1 MSEPAPPVSRHCTVS
16 SQHCHSSR
24 RKQGLG
30 GNMDYEDMALPSS
43 GSRDLASMCAS
54 TLFDLRGSLPYLPQL
69 VGSEITLQRD
79 TPLGISRY
87 QCFCLHVV
95 VGGGVKGEEPKEG
108 KICQVRR
115 DALRPHNAVHLPLQT
130 GQERD
135 FTTHWHVPDTVPPQS
150 RGSVTLQEGAQVRR
164 PLAGGACYSLGS
176 CFAGEE
182 VEGDAAT
189 HTVAAAI
196 NRVHQRFPLL
206 AWTPASG
213 PREPPVPTR
222 YSGGGEGR
230 ANGWV
235 EWEEIPQ
242 MFAGH
247 PATVQRKGWTEKEIP
262 MYVPFHC
269 GPFLFVHT
277 LVFGVIPLALERSL
291 PSLSPSL
298 GRCLMLRAGDFPT
311 KTCQAFLKSRLHSE
325 PTSADPEIAVSEV
338 EHVTHMQTRT
348 HVQTGTQRQAD
359 ETCFPL
365 YESFSAVIKDCDYD
379 VKSFKTSALII
390 TQLPGKKSTEHSTM
404 DSEDKQRVLLL
415 QGEIKSLSEELVQ
428 CQADKEFVW
437 SLWKR
442 LQVANPDLTQ
452 AVSLVV
458 EREKQKA
465 EAKDR
470 KVLEILQAKDYKIQA
485 LEQVLWHLLRM
496 HQAVVA
502 QELKEVTSQRKTLGD
517 LTQQQRDSEE
527 ERAVMKKELAVLRRK
542 LGNTTRQMQERE
554 EEWGHVR
561 SDLEESRRVLEEQC
575 SGLQGA
581 LQRAQEQQEES
592 RRQEAISS
600 TNVKELQEE
609 VVKTRAV
616 LLETQGRC
624 AALSSQLS
632 AVEQLASERERQLQ
646 QISRE
651 LQELQGLYTQSVQ
664 HAGEQA
670 ELIQQLEGLNLDTQE
685 VLHSQEQAH
694 CTHTASYQQLYTEL
708 SVSHQALRCS
718 EDNLRQRETVL
729 SAQLHQRDHH
739 ISQLQAELQQLRERM
754 CQAEAACLQAPPPQ
768 PQAPPPQPQLFEQ
781 VPRPAEEQQQ
791 YDVLDQPVRP
801 RVPVPQDE
809 EVAMGCEPPAGPPL
823 SSSFSG
829 TQGSGATR
837 LSHQR
842 SRSLSP
848 VSRVAERKIQQL
860 EELLA
865 LKTEENEELREA
877 HAKRHDRLLLIQ
889 TNYRAVKDQLRDMEG
904 LQGVCK
910 GGRRRA
916 EPWQLR
922 QENSDAVWNELSY
935 FKRQNK
941 KLLAEKVSTDPLSSR
956 SSAPW
961 VESPGRQGKRP
972 VIRRGRRD
980 DSIRY
985 AGDGYTSAS
994 TCMSPQF
1001 AQPTVHHLASGT
1013 TSVCFITNLSGVG
1026 GGRRAGSLRYT
1037 RAHLEEEL
1045 DLTRVQA
1052 AMDRT
1057 TSHELRMCLQEEQQ
1071 ELQRREDEEKRTTK
1085 ANTLALPSAQR
1096 LEQSVQKIE
1105 VLERKM
1111 VCLERETAHL
1121 QEDNQALQEA
1131 NHLLSQ
1137 DRDALQTALKRAT
1150 AREEAAQAWA
1160 SAERE
1165 RLLGEAQ
1172 ALEAQVQSSRKEAGE
1187 AMGAETQARR
1197 TVLRLRQELGVLRAE
1212 RDFHRALSHRRGKV
1226 PSASGRARLPATRP
1240 SQTHTR
1246 LEHRATHTCTEH
1258 HVTHSPAKDEWEDV
1272 SPDRCD
1278 VKVRISQTVWRVAL
1292 PHGINAPLL
1301 NQRTVNPCLV
1311 LPEVLSDPLLDPRFS
1326 SVFAITA
1333 GSPPSDSPAPLC
1345 SCHTKELPDDSVIK
1359 PEERERVIKTF

>member
-1 MSEPAPPVSRHCTVS
+1 M
-16 SQHCHSSR
+16 
-24 RKQGLG
+24 
-30 GNMDYEDMALPSS
+30 
-43 GSRDLASMCAS
+43 
-54 TLFDLRGSLPYLPQL
+54 
-69 VGSEITLQRD
+69 
-79 TPLGISRY
+79 
-87 QCFCLHVV
+87 
-95 VGGGVKGEEPKEG
+95 
-108 KICQVRR
+108 
-115 DALRPHNAVHLPLQT
+115 
-130 GQERD
+130 
-135 FTTHWHVPDTVPPQS
+135 
-150 RGSVTLQEGAQVRR
+150 
-164 PLAGGACYSLGS
+164 
-176 CFAGEE
+176 
-182 VEGDAAT
+182 
-189 HTVAAAI
+189 
-196 NRVHQRFPLL
+196 NRVR
-206 AWTPASG
+206 T
-213 PREPPVPTR
+213 TR
-222 YSGGGEGR
+222 R
-230 ANGWV
+230 
-235 EWEEIPQ
+235 
-242 MFAGH
+242 
-247 PATVQRKGWTEKEIP
+247 
-262 MYVPFHC
+262 
-269 GPFLFVHT
+269 
-277 LVFGVIPLALERSL
+277 RS
-291 PSLSPSL
+291 
-298 GRCLMLRAGDFPT
+298 
-311 KTCQAFLKSRLHSE
+311 
-325 PTSADPEIAVSEV
+325 
-338 EHVTHMQTRT
+338 
-348 HVQTGTQRQAD
+348 
-359 ETCFPL
+359 
-365 YESFSAVIKDCDYD
+365 
-379 VKSFKTSALII
+379 
-390 TQLPGKKSTEHSTM
+390 STM

-485 LEQVLWHLLRM
+485 LEQ
-496 HQAVVA
+496 
-502 QELKEVTSQRKTLGD
+502 EVTSQRKTLGD

-694 CTHTASYQQLYTEL
+694 STHTASYQQLYTEL
-708 SVSHQALRCS
+708 SVSYQALRCS

-768 PQAPPPQPQLFEQ
+768 PQAPPPQPQLFE

-941 KLLAEKVSTDPLSSR
+941 KLLAEK
-956 SSAPW
+956 
-961 VESPGRQGKRP
+961 
-972 VIRRGRRD
+972 
-980 DSIRY
+980 
-985 AGDGYTSAS
+985 
-994 TCMSPQF
+994 
-1001 AQPTVHHLASGT
+1001 
-1013 TSVCFITNLSGVG
+1013 
-1026 GGRRAGSLRYT
+1026 
-1037 RAHLEEEL
+1037 AHLEEEL

-1052 AMDRT
+1052 AMHRT

-1131 NHLLSQ
+1131 NRLLSQ

-1258 HVTHSPAKDEWEDV
+1258 RVTHSPAKDEWEDV
-1272 SPDRCD
+1272 SPDSESEDFSDSLESCPPTRNQRASFKPKGCRRVLIATRDVHGSTSALPRSSASLRPVRQDPRKRSRMKSQHSCARLHQRLLCLQQQVAVLQSANRAAQEQSERHSQAKTELDNLVHKLQASKQLSQKQACELVKLQQQVTVLEAELEQWKKPPPFTSEHHPSATPPTLDSNHPTLKILEGD
-1278 VKVRISQTVWRVAL
+1278 VKQLTSKLKSASAEGSRQSAVIKDLRAELHDRDHRLKELQDKLSHTERDVMMKRQLVEDLRNRLKVLQDSECSHRSLTDDLEKKVKSLSEEAANRRAFIESLKRRLNVAMEEKNRHESASQKLKEDLQKKDEKLTALQARLGECERSREDMEQAACAQVQALTQQSSDALQTLQDKLSLVQAQEQQLRSLTQALAVELARDVRETRDQLRRRRRDRKKDRAVSGVSKRSMVKAKSIAASILNMTEVDLASMLDTDEEEECGEEADRDWMDRVRQILQQQVPSA
-1292 PHGINAPLL
+1292 GLL
-1301 NQRTVNPCLV
+1301 LESLLVKMKECRVLTEQLV
-1311 LPEVLSDPLLDPRFS
+1311 LL
-1326 SVFAITA
+1326 
-1333 GSPPSDSPAPLC
+1333 SPAV
-1345 SCHTKELPDDSVIK
+1345 SQNA
-1359 PEERERVIKTF
+1359 